1 MSSGKISGART
12 IVKTLEKLGVTTIFG
27 YPGGATLPI
36 YEALADSSIRHVLS
50 RHEQGA
56 AHMAD
61 GYARVSGKVGVCM
74 ATSGPGATN
83 LVTGIA
89 NAYMDSTPMVA
100 ITGQVPRTM
109 IGNDAFQEVDT
120 TGITIPI
127 TKHNYLVQDVRD
139 LPGILEEAFFLAS
152 TGRKGPVLVDIPK
165 DVQTELFSP
174 GPLKGVSLE
183 GYKPT
188 TKGHSGQ
195 IKRAV
200 KMISRSERPCI
211 IAGGGVVHADAEP
224 ELLEFAEMNQIPVTW
239 TLMGKNAFPNA
250 HPLNLG
256 MIGYHGTVPAN
267 TAISE
272 ADVIVAV
279 GTRFG
284 DRSTGP
290 LDTYA
295 PKARIIHIDID
306 PAEISKNVPSALP
319 IVGDAKNIL
328 TTLCSVCEPSQHGG
342 WLERMRELQEGHPIR
357 TSEEGLSVPGIIRD
371 LRTRL
376 PDPILVTDV
385 GRHQIFAA
393 HHFPINAPK
402 SFVTSGGLGTMG
414 FGLPAAL
421 GAKVGA
427 PDRRVVCISGDGSFL
442 MNLQELVTAAE
453 EEIEVT
459 VLVMND
465 SCLGMIKQ
473 LQDAFYGGKHRS
485 CSLGGCVDFAGIAER
500 MGVRGYRVEKKEE
513 LAAALKAAETSGST
527 TVIDCVIDNPVNVYP
542 MVTGGSLTD
551 CIEED

>member
-1 MSSGKISGART
+1 MSPEKIIGARS
-12 IVKTLEKLGVTTIFG
+12 IVDTLEKLGVTTIFG

-61 GYARVSGKVGVCM
+61 GYARVSGKVGVCI

-89 NAYMDSTPMVA
+89 NAYMDSTPLVA

-127 TKHNYLVQDVRD
+127 TKHNYLVQEVRD
-139 LPGILEEAFFLAS
+139 LPGIIEEAFYLAS
-152 TGRKGPVLVDIPK
+152 TGRKGPVLIDIPK
-165 DVQTELFSP
+165 DVQTELFVP
-174 GPLKGVSLE
+174 DPPKGVSLE

-200 KMISRSERPCI
+200 GMISRAERPCI
-211 IAGGGVVHADAEP
+211 LAGGGIVHADAEDK
-224 ELLEFAEMNQIPVTW
+224 LLEFAEMHQIPVTW

-256 MIGYHGTVPAN
+256 MVGYHGTIPAN
-267 TAISE
+267 TAVSE
-272 ADVIVAV
+272 SDLIIAL

-290 LDTYA
+290 LETYA
-295 PKARIIHIDID
+295 PNARIIHIDID

-319 IVGDAKNIL
+319 IVGDARNIL
-328 TTLCSVCEPSQHGG
+328 ETLCRVTEPAGHGS
-342 WLERMRELQEGHPIR
+342 WLERVRGLHERHPIKVPPG
-357 TSEEGLSVPGIIRD
+357 GLSVPGIITEVRA
-371 LRTRL
+371 RL
-376 PDPILVTDV
+376 SDPVLVTDV

-393 HHFPINAPK
+393 HHFPVNTPK

-421 GAKVGA
+421 GAKLGA
-427 PDRRVVCISGDGSFL
+427 PDRRIVCISGDGSFL
-442 MNLQELVTAAE
+442 MTLQELITSAE
-453 EEIEVT
+453 EEISVI

-500 MGVRGYRVEKKEE
+500 MGVRGYRVEKKEQ
-513 LAAALKAAETSGST
+513 LAAALEAAQASEGT

-542 MVTGGSLTD
+542 MVTGSSLTD

>member
-1 MSSGKISGART
+1 MSSGKITGARS
-12 IVKTLEKLGVTTIFG
+12 IVDTLEKLGVAVIFG

-36 YEALADSSIRHVLS
+36 YEALTESSIRHVMT

-61 GYARVSGKVGVCM
+61 GYARVCGKVGVCM

-100 ITGQVPRTM
+100 ITGQVSRTM

-127 TKHNYLVQDVRD
+127 TKHNYLVQDART
-139 LPGILEEAFFLAS
+139 LPGILEEAFYLAS

-165 DVQTELFSP
+165 DIQTELFVP
-174 GPLKGVSLE
+174 DPPKGVSLE

-200 KMISRSERPCI
+200 GMISRAERPCI
-211 IAGGGVVHADAEP
+211 LAGGGVVHSDAE
-224 ELLEFAEMNQIPVTW
+224 EKLLEFAEMHEMPVTW
-239 TLMGKNAFPNA
+239 TLMGKNGFPNA
-250 HPLNLG
+250 HPLDLG
-256 MIGYHGTVPAN
+256 MVGYHGTVPAN

-272 ADVIVAV
+272 ADLIIAV

-295 PKARIIHIDID
+295 PKSRIIHIDID

-319 IVGDAKNIL
+319 IVGDARNIL
-328 TTLCSVCEPSQHGG
+328 ETLCRVTEPSGHGR
-342 WLERMRELQEGHPIR
+342 WLEKLRQLQEGHPIKTPR
-357 TSEEGLSVPGIIRD
+357 EGLSVPGIITEV
-371 LRTRL
+371 RTRL

-393 HHFPINAPK
+393 HHFPLNTPK

-421 GAKVGA
+421 GAKLGS

-442 MNLQELVTAAE
+442 MNLQELITAAE
-453 EEIEVT
+453 EEIAAVI
-459 VLVMND
+459 LIMND

-473 LQDAFYGGKHRS
+473 LQDAFYGGRHRS

-500 MGVRGYRVEKKEE
+500 MGVKGYRVQNRED
-513 LAAALKAAETSGST
+513 LTAALEAAEAFEGT
-527 TVIDCVIDNPVNVYP
+527 TVIDCVIDNPTNVYP